1 MWVSHPTPQT
11 CEWESWPCLLF
22 AGRWCRQ
29 GETPSSLIPH
39 RLWWMGKLARGYGQG
54 ELAMSLTCH
63 NTEKSRLCTSPGQQG
78 SKGIENV
85 NW

>member
-1 MWVSHPTPQT
+1 
-11 CEWESWPCLLF
+11 
-22 AGRWCRQ
+22 
-29 GETPSSLIPH
+29 
-39 RLWWMGKLARGYGQG
+39 MGKLARGYGQG
-54 ELAMSLTCH
+54 ELSMSLTCH